1 MESAF
6 WRELLRALNA
16 KITAVVVF
24 AFGTDMGPVPKQ
36 VRKRVGTLSAKLH
49 ELFRQYLTSGKV
61 PSVQSLKRAQF
72 KFWPGKCYAPRVRV
86 PAVVPPGPG
95 IETDKVCP
103 KVYAEGFV
111 LERFRAWAKRM
122 KVRQDGCLTF
132 VGNDKI
138 IIPKEHFP
146 DLVRKVH
153 TRNGACGLKHRSLMK
168 TLKLVRIL

>member
-1 MESAF
+1 MHGSCVLAGTGACAE
-6 WRELLRALNA
+6 RQ
-16 KITAVVVF
+16 ITARVVF

-36 VRKRVGTLSAKLH
+36 LVRKRVGALSAKLH
-49 ELFRQYLTSGKV
+49 ELFRQYLASGKV
-61 PSVQSLKRAQF
+61 PSVQSLKKANF

-86 PAVVPPGPG
+86 SS
-95 IETDKVCP
+95 IETDKLRP
-103 KVYAEGFV
+103 KKYAEGFV

-122 KVRQDGCLTF
+122 RVRQDGCLTF

-153 TRNGACGLKHRSLMK
+153 TRNGACGLTHRSLMK
-168 TLKLVRIL
+168 TLKLVGD